1 MFFNKITE
9 RLEDI
14 DNTLDQV
21 VRRDLKR
28 MTEELTSLNKKMTE
42 LKSLE
47 ENARRAVKK
56 VDGFLLSQAIQYI
69 FKADTGEI
77 AHKETCR
84 NFSRSTTYTC
94 GILEACSCG
103 GLTVATFGGEAFYDK
118 DAEILF
124 NLLESKV
131 KEVK

>member
-14 DNTLDQV
+14 RIELNQV
-21 VRRDLKR
+21 VRLELKR
-28 MTEELTSLNKKMTE
+28 MTEELSSLNKKMNE
-42 LKSLE
+42 LQSLE
-47 ENARRAVKK
+47 ENARKAVKK

-69 FKADTGEI
+69 FKADSGEI
-77 AHKETCR
+77 AHKETFC
-84 NFSRSTTYTC
+84 NFNRSNTYTY

-103 GLTVATFGGEAFYDK
+103 GGITYATFGGDTFYDK

-124 NLLESKV
+124 NLLENKK
-131 KEVK
+131 KEG